1 MSPRTGRPTTDP
13 KTMHVGYRMSPATVE
28 KLDECCEA
36 LNMSKSDVIRL
47 GIKKVHAEIVTKKR
61 KNK

>member
-13 KTMHVGYRMSPATVE
+13 KTVHVGYRMSPTTVQ

-36 LNMSKSDVIRL
+36 LNMSKSDIIRL
-47 GIKKVHAEIVTKKR
+47 GIEKVHAESFKIER